1 MFRHMKRATN
11 GFVLIIAF
19 IRFYLEGS
27 YFMVISLHATEVR
40 DVSQA
45 NTSLQRFLNYRNL
58 YSLKA
63 TYVFLIRVCK
73 PELIRLLLKNEAD

>member
-40 DVSQA
+40 VVSQA
-45 NTSLQRFLNYRNL
+45 KTSLQCFENNR
-58 YSLKA
+58 SL
-63 TYVFLIRVCK
+63 
-73 PELIRLLLKNEAD
+73 